1 MLLSE
6 ARPRPWREKDPLKRG
21 FNQAETDKAAFD
33 ELKKDAQFTLDYK
46 KNGEYGKYIRNN
58 SASAYNGASVEK
70 FQAAIPKII
79 EILKYRLPKSDVG
92 KYVTDVSDGG
102 SRICISLVDTHHSHK
117 IDPKL
122 KDSLPYK
129 HMRHFYTH
137 ADYNEETGTF
147 DVKGIDNRVWVDSE
161 LFGNVLR
168 RNSISDKEFVQMNDD
183 QVEEFIMDFM
193 YPAVKKEIKD
203 HIEYYDELDADI
215 AVRDLL
221 RRAGRRRAGKPLE
234 DWDAFRMEGEG
245 GYYQ

>member
-6 ARPRPWREKDPLKRG
+6 ARPRPWRENDPLKRG

-33 ELKKDAQFTLDYK
+33 ELKKDAQFTLNYK
-46 KNGEYGKYIRNN
+46 KNGEYGKYTRSN
-58 SASAYNGASVEK
+58 SRDAYHSAALEK
-70 FQAAIPKII
+70 FHASIPKIV

-92 KYVTDVSDGG
+92 KYVTDVTSGG
-102 SRICISLVDTHHSHK
+102 SRICISLVNTHHSHK
-117 IDPKL
+117 VDPKL

-147 DVKGIDNRVWVDSE
+147 DVTGIDNKAWIDNE
-161 LFGNVLR
+161 LFINVL
-168 RNSISDKEFVQMNDD
+168 SDSNVTEKEFALMNDD
-183 QVEEFIMDFM
+183 QVEEFIMDFI
-193 YPAVKKEIKD
+193 YPAAKKEIKD
-203 HIEYYDELDADI
+203 RVEYADELDADI

-234 DWDAFRMEGEG
+234 DWDAFRMDAEG
-245 GYYQ
+245 GYYK